1 MKRLDITKDA
11 HGFLK
16 DMQVKQFRQV
26 GQKDE
31 KSRLEQTAQ
40 AIKQFRQVGQKVLS
54 LLADPKPNDA
64 APLKGFDY
72 RRTDVGEYRIVYRFD
87 DETVYV
93 VLIAKR
99 HDDEVYKK
107 LGQK

>member
-16 DMQVKQFRQV
+16 EMQV
-26 GQKDE
+26 
-31 KSRLEQTAQ
+31 
-40 AIKQFRQVGQKVLS
+40 KQFRQVGQKVLS
-54 LLADPKPNDA
+54 LLADPTPNDA
-64 APLKGFDY
+64 APLKGYDY
-72 RRTDVGEYRIVYRFD
+72 WRADVGEYRIVYKFD

-93 VLIAKR
+93 ILIAKR
-99 HDDEVYKK
+99 NDDEVYKK

>member
-26 GQKDE
+26 GQK
-31 KSRLEQTAQ
+31 
-40 AIKQFRQVGQKVLS
+40 VLS

-64 APLKGFDY
+64 APLKGY
-72 RRTDVGEYRIVYRFD
+72 AYWRTDVGEYRIVYRFD

-93 VLIAKR
+93 ILIAKR
-99 HDDEVYKK
+99 NDNEVYKK

>member
-1 MKRLDITKDA
+1 MRRLDITKDA

-16 DMQVKQFRQV
+16 DMQV
-26 GQKDE
+26 
-31 KSRLEQTAQ
+31 
-40 AIKQFRQVGQKVLS
+40 KQFRQVGQKVLS

-72 RRTDVGEYRIVYRFD
+72 WRTDVGEYRIVYKFD

-99 HDDEVYKK
+99 NDDEVYKK

>member
-1 MKRLDITKDA
+1 MRKLDITKDA

-16 DMQVKQFRQV
+16 DMQVKP
-26 GQKDE
+26 
-31 KSRLEQTAQ
+31 
-40 AIKQFRQVGQKVLS
+40 FRQVGQKVLS

-64 APLKGFDY
+64 APLKGYDY
-72 RRTDVGEYRIVYRFD
+72 WRTDVGEFRIVYKFD
-87 DETVYV
+87 DETVYI

-99 HDDEVYKK
+99 NDDEVYKK